1 MKRFEK
7 VQERIQKYSIRKLSV
22 GVGSVAIAALIF
34 GSSLSSSTV
43 AADEVGGGA
52 TAHYTYVEEQELTD
66 QEKGLIKKG
75 LPENLQTG
83 ENYYLIYRKQ
93 DGQTVLPRTGNNGQP
108 LLGLFAGTAIL
119 AVLVF
124 SRKKSGKLLGVLL
137 LGSLGQTVL
146 QSPQAFALENRELLS
161 YNRQVAVS
169 STVSEADVTI
179 AGYNYIGYFTASDLL
194 ALTGTKPASLSAGQ
208 EARGQAELSEAAK
221 EDSDSIDRAAQ
232 GGLLYQLN
240 PAANDSG
247 QSGKLPAP
255 QPSNPT
261 IETAKG
267 ESLQEPALPEYSGAV
282 NGESLVQAET
292 PVYDA
297 PVATVSDT
305 APVEPALPEYT
316 GGVNGESTVQADNP
330 VYDAPVATVSDTAPV
345 EPVLP
350 EYTGGVN
357 GESLVQADNPVYDAP
372 IGTVGDIAP
381 VEPALP
387 EYTGGVNGES
397 TVQPEQPSLHTDIKL
412 ETIEPQVVNKTDDS
426 KYLD

>member
-34 GSSLSSSTV
+34 GSFLPSSTV

-52 TAHYTYVEEQELTD
+52 TAHYSYVEEQELTE

-93 DGQTVLPRTGNNGQP
+93 DGQTVLPSTGNNGQP

-169 STVSEADVTI
+169 SAVSEADVTI
-179 AGYNYIGYFTASDLL
+179 AGYNYIGYFTASDLRT
-194 ALTGTKPASLSAGQ
+194 LTETKTTSLPASQKAQ
-208 EARGQAELSEAAK
+208 AQAEVSEAAK
-221 EDSDSIDRAAQ
+221 EDSIDRAAQ
-232 GGLLYQLN
+232 AGLLYQLN
-240 PAANDSG
+240 PDESDSG
-247 QSGKLPAP
+247 QIGNLPTPAPTPNPSPAP
-255 QPSNPT
+255 QPSNPP

-267 ESLQEPALPEYSGAV
+267 ESLQETALPE
-282 NGESLVQAET
+282 
-292 PVYDA
+292 
-297 PVATVSDT
+297 
-305 APVEPALPEYT
+305 
-316 GGVNGESTVQADNP
+316 
-330 VYDAPVATVSDTAPV
+330 
-345 EPVLP
+345 
-350 EYTGGVN
+350 
-357 GESLVQADNPVYDAP
+357 
-372 IGTVGDIAP
+372 
-381 VEPALP
+381 
-387 EYTGGVNGES
+387 
-397 TVQPEQPSLHTDIKL
+397 
-412 ETIEPQVVNKTDDS
+412 
-426 KYLD
+426 